1 MREIKF
7 RGKRVENGEWVYGG
21 VAFYNGDKPHIISGL
36 YPIEICE
43 ESLGQFTGL
52 KDRNGNKVYEGDIV
66 YCKTYDNLLWNLDYE
81 DRDNFELFSEEELKG
96 NCKDYFK
103 SEVKFDE
110 GSFYVTDGNTEM
122 YLSAFYGDQRSSYP
136 IHELEIIGNIHEN
149 EK

>member
-7 RGKRVENGEWVYGG
+7 RGLCICRNIWVYGYLSSEMVINTEKG
-21 VAFYNGDKPHIISGL
+21 RLKVHPKTI
-36 YPIEICE
+36 
-43 ESLGQFTGL
+43 GQFTGL
-52 KDRNGNKVYEGDIV
+52 KDKNGVDIYEGDIV

-81 DRDNFELFSEEELKG
+81 DRDNFELFSLEELKG

-122 YLSAFYGDQRSSYP
+122 YLSAFYGDQRGSYP

>member
-36 YPIEICE
+36 YPIEITE

-52 KDRNGNKVYEGDIV
+52 KDKNGVEIYEGSVTNFGIV
-66 YCKTYDNLLWNLDYE
+66 YFHFGCFCINGDSGYPVDLMDWNINKIE
-81 DRDNFELFSEEELKG
+81 VII
-96 NCKDYFK
+96 KD
-103 SEVKFDE
+103 
-110 GSFYVTDGNTEM
+110 
-122 YLSAFYGDQRSSYP
+122 
-136 IHELEIIGNIHEN
+136 